1 MAEALNSEGFREPI
15 WTFLDRF
22 GSDFGV
28 ILGQNR
34 THARVLAQFHLQNR
48 AHARVSA
55 IFQRQKVPKR
65 ARERISASGI
75 ALKRAREC
83 DSDV

>member
-1 MAEALNSEGFREPI
+1 MAEALNSEGFRELI

-22 GSDFGV
+22 GTDFGV

-34 THARVLAQFHLQNR
+34 TRARVLAQFHLQNR
-48 AHARVSA
+48 ARARVSA

-75 ALKRAREC
+75 ALKRARAR
-83 DSDV
+83 VRF